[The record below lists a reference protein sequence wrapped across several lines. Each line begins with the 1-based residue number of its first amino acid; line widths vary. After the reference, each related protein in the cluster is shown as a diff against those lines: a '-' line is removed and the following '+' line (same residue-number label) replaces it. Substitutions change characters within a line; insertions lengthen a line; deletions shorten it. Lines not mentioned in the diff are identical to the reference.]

1 MRRILLHLSF
11 SRAFLLLFV
20 ITIGSGCAVN
30 KGGGEIIPVW
40 TYERP
45 IDSSYYIGIAGV
57 SKVDFPYTAVEV
69 AKENALNSLAREIRV
84 KVSSSSVLS
93 TLQVNKWVE
102 ESFASNIETAVS
114 EDLEGFTLV
123 DQFENENE
131 VFVYFRLSKSEY
143 ARILAERKRVTLGIA
158 YGHFLDA
165 ERKKSE
171 GAISIAI
178 ERYLMGLDVM
188 SKYLGELNP
197 YTGDDGIEFDL
208 DRALL
213 NGVSDGIAGIEI
225 SASSEIILTLNDG
238 YAGELVVDVKSVD
251 LISGMPLKYSY
262 SRGEIINRGRTST
275 SGNGKAIIPLNGFDP
290 GTTRSEIKV
299 EVNISSLAQVLSP
312 MSPLAPLV
320 KNLSSTPL
328 ILPITLEAPQVY
340 VVGEEKMFGRTMQ
353 DGVLIS
359 ALRAALIEKGVEI
372 VDVVNTDSPDV
383 ISLTVFSDTK
393 AGGEGAGFYTA
404 YLNATIE
411 LKDSEG
417 KLILQKNLERIKGV
431 QLDRRKAGDEAYRKA
446 RTEIKGRFIDNFM
459 KALYK

>member
-1 MRRILLHLSF
+1 
-11 SRAFLLLFV
+11 
-20 ITIGSGCAVN
+20 
-30 KGGGEIIPVW
+30 
-40 TYERP
+40 
-45 IDSSYYIGIAGV
+45 
-57 SKVDFPYTAVEV
+57 
-69 AKENALNSLAREIRV
+69 
-84 KVSSSSVLS
+84 
-93 TLQVNKWVE
+93 
-102 ESFASNIETAVS
+102 
-114 EDLEGFTLV
+114 
-123 DQFENENE
+123 
-131 VFVYFRLSKSEY
+131 
-143 ARILAERKRVTLGIA
+143 
-158 YGHFLDA
+158 
-165 ERKKSE
+165 
-171 GAISIAI
+171 
-178 ERYLMGLDVM
+178 
-188 SKYLGELNP
+188 
-197 YTGDDGIEFDL
+197 
-208 DRALL
+208 
-213 NGVSDGIAGIEI
+213 
-225 SASSEIILTLNDG
+225 
-238 YAGELVVDVKSVD
+238 
-251 LISGMPLKYSY
+251 
-262 SRGEIINRGRTST
+262 
-275 SGNGKAIIPLNGFDP
+275 
-290 GTTRSEIKV
+290 
-299 EVNISSLAQVLSP
+299 